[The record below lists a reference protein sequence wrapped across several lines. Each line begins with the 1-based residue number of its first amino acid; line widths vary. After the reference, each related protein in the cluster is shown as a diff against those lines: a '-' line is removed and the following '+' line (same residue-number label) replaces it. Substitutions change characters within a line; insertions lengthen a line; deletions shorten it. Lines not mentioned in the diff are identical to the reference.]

1 MESPLLSGSEKTSRN
16 NSITEWKSRTNSVDN
31 PIMVKTQRVYPQLT
45 TMSMSYDNN
54 KEQKITSYIK
64 SDNDA
69 SSKKETTGDTQ
80 QQSDT
85 PDTSDKNKKKD
96 KIPKALREQV
106 WLHYSK
112 KEFEVKC
119 PIKWCQNKITPFSF
133 HVGHNIPEANG
144 GTLEI
149 ANLRPI
155 CANCNLS
162 MGSKYTI
169 DDWDKLANPP
179 TSSNQPNQSS
189 PIQTDPPKLTLPPPA
204 LAKKKS
210 KCCIM

>member
-16 NSITEWKSRTNSVDN
+16 NSVTEWKSRTNSVDN
-31 PIMVKTQRVYPQLT
+31 PIMVKPQRVYPQLT
-45 TMSMSYDNN
+45 TMNISHDNN
-54 KEQKITSYIK
+54 REQKINTYIK
-64 SDNDA
+64 SDNDTP
-69 SSKKETTGDTQ
+69 SKKETTGDIPQ
-80 QQSDT
+80 E

-112 KEFEVKC
+112 KEFELKC

-133 HVGHNIPEANG
+133 HVGHNIAEANG
-144 GTLEI
+144 GTLDI

-169 DDWDKLANPP
+169 DQWNELAKSPSPTEIDPP
-179 TSSNQPNQSS
+179 T
-189 PIQTDPPKLTLPPPA
+189 LALPPPA

>member
-16 NSITEWKSRTNSVDN
+16 DSITERKSRTNSVDN
-31 PIMVKTQRVYPQLT
+31 PIMVKSQRVYPQLT
-45 TMSMSYDNN
+45 TINISHDNN
-54 KEQKITSYIK
+54 INKEQSKEQKINTPIK
-64 SDNDA
+64 FDNDA
-69 SSKKETTGDTQ
+69 SSKKETTDDTSPK
-80 QQSDT
+80 SDI
-85 PDTSDKNKKKD
+85 SDKNKKKD

-119 PIKWCQNKITPFSF
+119 PIKWCQNKITPFNF

-144 GTLEI
+144 GTLDI

-155 CANCNLS
+155 CVNCNLS

-169 DDWDKLANPP
+169 DEWNTIAKHPL
-179 TSSNQPNQSS
+179 SLESE
-189 PIQTDPPKLTLPPPA
+189 PPKLALPPQA
-204 LAKKKS
+204 LAKKRTKY
-210 KCCIM
+210 CVVM